1 MVLYI
6 KAWKSPLHLN
16 KCKGEQIENQN
27 SSGIFKRG
35 RDFPG
40 SPGLR
45 LHAFTEGV
53 MSLIPGQGTN
63 KIPYAAWCDQKK
75 KGEREGRIQG
85 KYLPPETGETGNYR
99 KPWPP
104 GAQTQEQRPP

>member
-1 MVLYI
+1 MNRLKI
-6 KAWKSPLHLN
+6 NKSF
-16 KCKGEQIENQN
+16 
-27 SSGIFKRG
+27 GIFKRG

-53 MSLIPGQGTN
+53 MSLIPGQGTY
-63 KIPYAAWCDQKK
+63 KILYAAWCCHKKKKKKK
-75 KGEREGRIQG
+75 KGQREGTLQG
-85 KYLPPETGETGNYR
+85 KYLPPETGETGDYM
-99 KPWPP
+99 KPWLP